1 MIPFFRKIRKK
12 MADNNRPVKYMR
24 YAIGEIV
31 LVVIGILI
39 ALQIN
44 NWNEERIQKQELEGL
59 LQSIAGG
66 VQSDIRDLNLLATAR
81 ANMGIKVDSIFSYYI
96 LDNAKTISL
105 EEVAYINT
113 AFENVLNYIYFKSN
127 LSAFESLKNST
138 YFGKLQGTDL
148 SLLLSA
154 YYTTAEKIKSIE
166 EKYNASIQTYHAA
179 WLAKFRD
186 NGQDA
191 FLRPWLNYDDLS
203 TYTPRFFEILRDN
216 RTKNLFGHAYY
227 EPSMIQ
233 TYEEQI
239 LMGTKLI
246 EMIKSSNTT
255 FDEQTKL
262 DFSGILYS
270 FADADLISI
279 LINGE
284 IPTGFEPNYAASG
297 IYRDHFSYKEDYFVI
312 DYPENTYDWGSP
324 YFEINALGGRVND
337 MDFSNYTKIFIEM
350 KGEIGGEQL
359 EIAMKDKN
367 DPPDGSESRVKIEL
381 TDQWKI
387 YEIQTNQ
394 FKTADMKLI
403 MVPLAFVFEGPLGRT
418 IHVRSIQFKK
428 D

>member
-1 MIPFFRKIRKK
+1 
-12 MADNNRPVKYMR
+12 MADDNRPVKYMR

-81 ANMGIKVDSIFSYYI
+81 SNMGKKGDSIFSYYI
-96 LDNAKTISL
+96 LDDVKAISL
-105 EEVAYINT
+105 EETAYINT
-113 AFENVLNYIYFKSN
+113 AFQNVLNFVYFKSN

-148 SLLLSA
+148 ALLLSA
-154 YYTTAEKIKSIE
+154 YYTTADKIKSIE
-166 EKYNASIQTYHAA
+166 EKYNESLGAYHAA

-186 NGQDA
+186 NGQDI
-191 FLRPWLNYDDLS
+191 FLRPWLFYDDLS
-203 TYTPRFFEILRDN
+203 SFTPRFREILRDN
-216 RTKNLFGHAYY
+216 STKNIFGHAYY
-227 EPSMIQ
+227 EPNIIQ

-239 LMGTKLI
+239 LMGNKLI

-284 IPTGFEPNYAASG
+284 IPTGFEPKYAASV

-312 DYPENTYDWGSP
+312 EYPENTYDWGSP
-324 YFEINALGGRVND
+324 YFEINALGGRVNE

-350 KGEIGGEQL
+350 KGEIGGEQF
-359 EIAMKDKN
+359 EITMKDKH
-367 DPPDGSESRVKIEL
+367 DPPDGSESRVQIEL

-394 FKTADMKLI
+394 FKTADMQLI
-403 MVPLAFVFEGPLGRT
+403 MVPLGFVFEGPLGRT